1 MDSDLVASDRCR
13 GLCQTIWREKNS
25 AETERSVVTFSGV
38 FVLLVKTLSDV
49 ESRWRFLSTATIE
62 EQTDVKS
69 SPFLRIT
76 RLACRR

>member
-1 MDSDLVASDRCR
+1 MDSDLVAFDRCL
-13 GLCQTIWREKNS
+13 GLCQTIRREKNS
-25 AETERSVVTFSGV
+25 V
-38 FVLLVKTLSDV
+38 VLLVKTLSDV